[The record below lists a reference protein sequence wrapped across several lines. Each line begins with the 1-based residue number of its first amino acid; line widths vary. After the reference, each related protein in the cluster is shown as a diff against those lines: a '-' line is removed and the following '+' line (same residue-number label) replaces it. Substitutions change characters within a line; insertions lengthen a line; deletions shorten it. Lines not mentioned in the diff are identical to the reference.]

1 MNDVEGVGGQLPSL
15 DIFNDFR
22 GLLPLAEVD
31 LVRPNHVGILV
42 DERQLR
48 EEDACMTDE
57 HLTIHSEIYKL
68 LTDERNAW
76 SHDGRQFVTII
87 TKVFVGVRHRLA
99 L

>member
-15 DIFNDFR
+15 DIFDDFR

-48 EEDACMTDE
+48 EEDACKTDE
-57 HLTIHSEIYKL
+57 HLTVRSEISKSP
-68 LTDERNAW
+68 TDERNTW